1 MMKCALMPAETQG
14 ASLEGTL
21 VIEQFLMANYRF
33 RRNILNGKVEFA
45 VLPKADNKA
54 EGNTVETI
62 DSLSCASEKEA
73 ELDYRPLTQ
82 AALNSIIIRAKR
94 EEVLEK
100 GSPKTEITEY
110 VTSEEVPEHNP
121 VQAFLKSLPEWDG
134 QNHIAKVFGR
144 LPGITS
150 EQLNYLTIWL
160 RSSVAHWLQMDM
172 LHGNE
177 CVPTFIGNQG
187 CGKTTFVRRLLPLN
201 LREYYLDH
209 LNLANKFDKEM
220 ALTNNL
226 FVNLDELEAIRPSQQ
241 SSLKQTL
248 SVSKVNGR
256 PIFGKTQEDRP
267 RFASFVATTNNRHP
281 LKDVTGSRRYI
292 CILIPD
298 GQMIDNSGEIDYGQ
312 LYAQVIYELQEQK
325 APYWFNNDEVARI
338 QQLNQDFMEKKDIG
352 EMFIACFRQP
362 NEGEVV
368 KTMNCDQ
375 MIGMMQKEYPTL
387 QNTIGNRVRLGRAIS
402 ALGFEHKE
410 HSHVAYYKV
419 VPLRAA

>member
-1 MMKCALMPAETQG
+1 MEKSYLLPVETQG
-14 ASLEGTL
+14 ASQEGTL

-45 VLPKADNKA
+45 VLPKVADAAN
-54 EGNTVETI
+54 GNTVETL
-62 DSLSCASEKEA
+62 DSLSSASINEA
-73 ELDYRPLTQ
+73 DLEFRPLTQ
-82 AALNSIIIRAKR
+82 AALNSIVIRAKR

-100 GSPKTEITEY
+100 GSPKAEITEY
-110 VTSEEVPEHNP
+110 VQSEEVPEYNP
-121 VQAFLKSLPEWDG
+121 VQATFETLPPWDG
-134 QNHIAKVFGR
+134 QNHIAKVFSR
-144 LPGITS
+144 IPGLTS
-150 EQLNYLTIWL
+150 EQLNYLTIWF

-177 CVPTFIGNQG
+177 CVPTLIGPQG
-187 CGKTTFVRRLLPLN
+187 CGKTTFVRRLLPLH

-248 SVSKVNGR
+248 SVSKVNSR
-256 PIFGKTQEDRP
+256 PIFGRTQEDRP

-281 LKDVTGSRRYI
+281 LKDATGSRRYI

-298 GQMIDNSGEIDYGQ
+298 GQLIDNTGEIDYGQ
-312 LYAQVIYELQEQK
+312 LYAQVLYELLEQK

-352 EMFIACFRQP
+352 EMFTACFRKP
-362 NEGEVV
+362 NEGEVP

-375 MIGMMQKEYPTL
+375 MIGIMHQP
-387 QNTIGNRVRLGRAIS
+387 
-402 ALGFEHKE
+402 
-410 HSHVAYYKV
+410 
-419 VPLRAA
+419 

>member
-1 MMKCALMPAETQG
+1 MMKYALMPAETQG

-54 EGNTVETI
+54 EGNTVEAI
-62 DSLSCASEKEA
+62 DSLSSASINEA
-73 ELDYRPLTQ
+73 ELEYRPLTQ
-82 AALNSIIIRAKR
+82 AALNSIVIRAKR
-94 EEVLEK
+94 ENVLEK
-100 GSPKTEITEY
+100 GSPKAEITEY

-121 VQAFLKSLPEWDG
+121 VQTFLKSLPEWDG

-177 CVPTFIGNQG
+177 CVPTFIGKQG

-248 SVSKVNGR
+248 SVSKVNSR
-256 PIFGKTQEDRP
+256 PIFGRTQEDRP

-292 CILIPD
+292 CLLIPD
-298 GQMIDNSGEIDYGQ
+298 GQLIDNTGDIDYGQ
-312 LYAQVIYELQEQK
+312 LYAQVMYELLEQK

-338 QQLNQDFMEKKDIG
+338 QQLNQDFMEKKDLG
-352 EMFIACFRQP
+352 EIFAACFRKP
-362 NEGEVV
+362 NEGEVP
-368 KTMNCDQ
+368 KTMSCDQ
-375 MIGMMQKEYPTL
+375 MIGIMQKDYPTL
-387 QNTIGNRVRLGRAIS
+387 ENTIGNKIRLGRIVS
-402 ALGFEHKE
+402 ALGFNFKD
-410 HSHVAYYKV
+410 HSHILFYEVI
-419 VPLRAA
+419 PLRAA

>member
-1 MMKCALMPAETQG
+1 MVKSNLLPAEALGVSQ
-14 ASLEGTL
+14 ERTL
-21 VIEQFLMANYRF
+21 AVELFLMANYRF

-45 VLPKADNKA
+45 VLPKVADAA
-54 EGNTVETI
+54 EGNTVGAS
-62 DSLSCASEKEA
+62 DSLSCASDEA
-73 ELDYRPLTQ
+73 DLEYRPLTQ
-82 AALNSIIIRAKR
+82 AALNSIVIRAKR
-94 EEVLEK
+94 EQIMEK
-100 GSPKTEITEY
+100 GNPKSEITEY
-110 VTSEEVPEHNP
+110 VQSEEVPEHNP
-121 VQAFLKSLPEWDG
+121 VQAFLKNLPVWDG
-134 QNHIAKVFGR
+134 QNHIAQVFGR

-177 CVPTFIGNQG
+177 CVPTLIGNQG
-187 CGKTTFVRRLLPLN
+187 CGKTSFVRRLLPLN
-201 LREYYLDH
+201 LREYFLDH
-209 LNLANKFDKEM
+209 LNLSNKFDKEM

-256 PIFGKTQEDRP
+256 PIFGRTQEDRP

-298 GQMIDNSGEIDYGQ
+298 GQMIDNTGDIDYGQ
-312 LYAQVIYELQEQK
+312 LYAQVVYELQEQK

-338 QQLNQDFMEKKDIG
+338 QQLNQEFMEKKDLG
-352 EMFIACFRQP
+352 EIFTACFRQP
-362 NEGEVV
+362 KEGESA

-375 MIGMMQKEYPTL
+375 MIGIMQKDYPTL
-387 QNTIGNRVRLGRAIS
+387 QNTMGNKVRLGKTIS
-402 ALGFEHKE
+402 ALGFKHKE
-410 HSHVAYYKV
+410 HSHVAFYEV

>member
-1 MMKCALMPAETQG
+1 MNGGTMDV
-14 ASLEGTL
+14 SLETTL
-21 VIEQFLMANYRF
+21 AIELFLNENYLF
-33 RRNILNGKVEFA
+33 RRNVLNGKVEF
-45 VLPKADNKA
+45 LTKPD
-54 EGNTVETI
+54 E
-62 DSLSCASEKEA
+62 DF
-73 ELDYRPLTQ
+73 RPLTP

-94 EEVLEK
+94 EQVLEK

-121 VQAFLKSLPEWDG
+121 VRAFLGSLPAWDG

-177 CVPTFIGNQG
+177 CVPTIIGSQG
-187 CGKTTFVRRLLPLN
+187 CGKTTFVRRLLPTT

-226 FVNLDELEAIRPSQQ
+226 LVNLDELDAIRPSQQ

-256 PIFGKTQEDRP
+256 PIFGRTQEDRP

-292 CILIPD
+292 CIMIPD
-298 GQMIDNSGEIDYGQ
+298 GQMINNAGDINYGQ
-312 LYAQVIYELQEQK
+312 LYAQVVYELQEQK

-338 QQLNQDFMEKKDIG
+338 QQLNQEYMEKKDLG
-352 EMFIACFRQP
+352 EMFVACFRQP
-362 NEGEVV
+362 EEGEVV
-368 KTMNCDQ
+368 KTMSCGQ
-375 MIGMMQKEYPTL
+375 MIDIMQKDYPTL
-387 QNTIGNRVRLGRAIS
+387 QNTIGNRVRLGKTIS

-419 VPLRAA
+419 VPLRVA